1 MEAKA
6 LIECPE
12 ETVETKWPKKENSCS
27 TYMELWTGSYQ
38 NCEIVEAEKG
48 ERQGI
53 FLSGLYI
60 DAYTF
65 CPSIKKL
72 RMSFGCSCPWG
83 ISSLYPAVRRTL
95 TNQSFKMHG
104 RSCPQW
110 AGGRDNNAGNL
121 NPSPKRPPSLA

>member
-1 MEAKA
+1 MKAKA

-12 ETVETKWPKKENSCS
+12 ETVETKWFEKENSCS

-38 NCEIVEAEKG
+38 NCEIVEVEKG

-72 RMSFGCSCPWG
+72 RMSFGCSCPLG
-83 ISSLYPAVRRTL
+83 LALHNLSISVTSARATTNPNTRTSTSLK
-95 TNQSFKMHG
+95 Q
-104 RSCPQW
+104 
-110 AGGRDNNAGNL
+110 
-121 NPSPKRPPSLA
+121 KRKLPIS